1 MNVFSI
7 SSCFATVLPILITIG
22 IGYILGITKIFNNSF
37 VREINHINYTLGFPL
52 LLFCSTVTADLR
64 TLFNL
69 RLVFYSVSS
78 ILIMAVA
85 GYFFFGKITNK
96 KKQGA
101 LTTTTFRSDILLF
114 AVYIT
119 GQLFGQEGI
128 ALAAMLTAFISPT
141 VTTLS
146 IIILNHLDE
155 EHNNRLNLA
164 QTLINIFRNPF
175 IIAVI
180 SGVLYNYSR
189 LPFPEPILEPLEDIG
204 SMAIPLSLLAI
215 GVQLDFSNV
224 AAEKKLIIIGVLAR
238 LVIVPCIFVTGAV
251 LSGFRG
257 MPLACLFAQYAAP
270 ATVSCYSFAEQMN
283 SDSELA
289 GSIIVF
295 STVFAVL
302 TIFIGL
308 IILTTLQLL

>member
-1 MNVFSI
+1 MSMFSI
-7 SSCFATVLPILITIG
+7 SDCFATVLPILITIE
-22 IGYILGITKIFNNSF
+22 IGYVLGQKKVFGDNF
-37 VREINHINYTLGFPL
+37 VKEANHANYVIGFPL

-64 TLFNL
+64 TLFSL
-69 RLVFYSVSS
+69 RLVLYSVGS
-78 ILIMAVA
+78 ILIMAAA
-85 GYFFFGKITNK
+85 GYFLFGRITDK

-128 ALAAMLTAFISPT
+128 ALASMLTAFISPT

-146 IIILNHLDE
+146 ILILNHLDV
-155 EHNNRLNLA
+155 EHNNSLNFK
-164 QTLINIFRNPF
+164 QTFMNIIKNPF

-180 SGVLYNYSR
+180 SGVLYNCSG
-189 LPFPEPILEPLEDIG
+189 LPFPEPVLEPLQDIG

-215 GVQLDFSNV
+215 GVQLDFKNV
-224 AAEKKLIIIGVLAR
+224 ADEKKLIVIGVLAR
-238 LVIVPCIFVTGAV
+238 LVVVPGIFVTGAV
-251 LSGFRG
+251 LLGFRG

-283 SDSELA
+283 SDSKLA
-289 GSIIVF
+289 GSVIVF
-295 STVFAVL
+295 STVFAIL